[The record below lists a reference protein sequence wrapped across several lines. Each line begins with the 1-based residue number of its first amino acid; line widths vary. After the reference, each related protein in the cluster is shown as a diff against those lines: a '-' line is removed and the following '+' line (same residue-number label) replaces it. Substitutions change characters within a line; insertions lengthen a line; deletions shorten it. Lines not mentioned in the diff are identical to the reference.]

1 MTSVKLASSAPETL
15 RCDALVVFAAPHGDT
30 FELRHD
36 GLLTDESA
44 AVLRGLLAPVR
55 LGHTPPDAIVVPAA
69 GALRADVVV
78 FALTASLA
86 DEDIRKAA
94 GVAVRAVA
102 DRETVAV
109 LCPGASAA
117 HAAATTMGALLGGY
131 RFTTYKTGAADQT
144 TLTELIVLTPS
155 ARKQAVK
162 DAVSDVEITAAA
174 VAAVRDLVNTPPVD
188 LTPMAFAEKVRRA
201 AADTSVRVETW
212 DERKLERLGFGALL
226 GVGQGSTHP
235 PAMVRMT
242 YRPPR
247 AHTHLALVG
256 KGVTFDS
263 GGLSLKSPT
272 AMITM
277 KCDMAGAA
285 TMAMVTLAIARLKL
299 PVRITTYLPLA
310 ENLPS
315 GTAQRPGDV
324 VTSYNGTTIEVLNTD
339 AEGRL
344 IMADALAR
352 ACEDEPDLIVDAA
365 TLTGAQI
372 IALGTHVGA
381 VMANSDEH
389 RHQVVSAADEAGEYM
404 WPMPLPKELRA
415 SLDSKI
421 ADIANI
427 GERMGG
433 MLTAGVFLQ
442 EFIAPGVP
450 WVHLDIAG
458 PAFNENSP
466 RGYTPVGGTGFAV
479 RTLVQMAENIA
490 RTGS

>member
-1 MTSVKLASSAPETL
+1 MPDLKLANSAPENV
-15 RCDALVVFAAPHGDT
+15 RCDALVVFAAPHGDS

-36 GLLTDESA
+36 GLLTDEAA

-55 LGHTPPDAIVVPAA
+55 RGHTPPAAVVLPAA
-69 GALRADVVV
+69 GALRAEVVV
-78 FALTASLA
+78 FALTASMA

-94 GVAVRAVA
+94 GAGVRAVA

-117 HAAATTMGALLGGY
+117 QAEATVMGAVLGAY
-131 RFTTYKTGAADQT
+131 RYTTYKTSAADQT
-144 TLTELIVLTPS
+144 TIAELIVLTPT

-162 DAVSDVEITAAA
+162 EAVSDAQITAAA
-174 VAAVRDLVNTPPVD
+174 VLSVRDLVNTPPAD
-188 LTPMAFAEKVRRA
+188 LTPMAFAEHVRRA
-201 AADTSVRVETW
+201 AGDTSVRVETW
-212 DERKLERLGFGALL
+212 DQRKLERLGFGALL

-247 AHTHLALVG
+247 ARTHLALVG

-285 TMAMVTLAIARLKL
+285 TMAMVTLAIARRKL

-344 IMADALAR
+344 LLADALAR

-372 IALGTHVGA
+372 VALGTHVGA
-381 VMANSDEH
+381 VMANSNEH
-389 RHQVVSAADEAGEYM
+389 RQRVVAAADAAGELM
-404 WPMPLPKELRA
+404 WPMPLPTELRA

-427 GERMGG
+427 GERMGA

-442 EFIAPGVP
+442 EFITPGLP

-458 PAFNENSP
+458 PAFNETTP

-479 RTLVQMAENIA
+479 RTLVQLAE
-490 RTGS
+490 TLTHTST